1 MSLRKVQGPSVVPK
15 DNVVKE
21 TMCEERKVLFE
32 VEGFRTIIISQK
44 SAKIDG
50 KLRDG
55 IEQIYI
61 HEGTGLGGTFGA
73 LRIWNSSDRV
83 ETCPLGG
90 SRVLIAQNQV

>member
-15 DNVVKE
+15 DNVVKK

-32 VEGFRTIIISQK
+32 VQGFRTIIISQK

-50 KLRDG
+50 KLRDR
-55 IEQIYI
+55 IKQIYI
-61 HEGTGLGGTFGA
+61 HEGTGLGSTFGA
-73 LRIWNSSDRV
+73 LRIWNSSDCV

-90 SRVLIAQNQV
+90 FRVLIAQNRA